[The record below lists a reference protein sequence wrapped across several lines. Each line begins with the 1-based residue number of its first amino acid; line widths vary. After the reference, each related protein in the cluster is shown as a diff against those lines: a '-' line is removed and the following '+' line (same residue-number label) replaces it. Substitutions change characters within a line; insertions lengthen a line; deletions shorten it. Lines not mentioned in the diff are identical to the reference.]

1 MKKEQIMIETLY
13 HVKKT
18 DVKVWEQELQ
28 SKLNFETM
36 QDKNIESQNA
46 AAQMNQNFQSLANQ
60 NIS

>member
-1 MKKEQIMIETLY
+1 MKKKQIMIETLY

-28 SKLNFETM
+28 SKLNFETI

>member
-28 SKLNFETM
+28 SKLNFETI